1 MEKSTKI
8 VRLQQWSA
16 EVTACNQSGMSKGDW
31 CRENGINP
39 KTYYYHQRMVRRAAF
54 EALPI
59 PAEEPEVHFLEISQP
74 VSAETNPTPD
84 EYKSASAVI
93 HVGDVQISLTE
104 GITETMLRKLLKVAR
119 DVT

>member
-1 MEKSTKI
+1 MDKSTKI

-16 EVTACNQSGMSKGDW
+16 EVAACNESGMSKGDW

-59 PAEEPEVHFLEISQP
+59 PAEEQEVHFLEISQDI
-74 VSAETNPTPD
+74 SAETIPVPA
-84 EYKSASAVI
+84 ERESASAVI
-93 HVGDVQISLTE
+93 HIGDVQIFLTD
-104 GITETMLRKLLKVAR
+104 GISETMLKKLLKAAR